1 MVSYRSANGVL
12 SEYYRSTIGVQ
23 TECKPG
29 AKRIQAVSCP
39 DEPLAKKPID
49 TNKRSRKNNLAA
61 SLYCLNHKR
70 RNCELAVI
78 KAVVNYRFDVFD
90 LVAPLAPLLSLTTF
104 AAGALAGCR
113 NAACAAASRAIG
125 TRNGLQLT

>member
-1 MVSYRSANGVL
+1 M
-12 SEYYRSTIGVQ
+12 
-23 TECKPG
+23 
-29 AKRIQAVSCP
+29 
-39 DEPLAKKPID
+39 
-49 TNKRSRKNNLAA
+49 
-61 SLYCLNHKR
+61 
-70 RNCELAVI
+70 I